1 MRTALTILTVALLLT
16 VAPMGQVVANS
27 GGKFNSSGGCGC
39 HGYSSVTAQLN
50 GVPTDYTPGST
61 YAITVGMGTSPTT
74 GGFSLAVTQ
83 GQFSNPDANTRINS
97 NAKQATH
104 DYSYGTTSWS
114 FDWTA
119 PSAGTGSVRFDLAVL
134 SANGNGGTSGDTYG
148 TTSVTANEVVSNVP
162 PTVSN
167 LAISPAAPTTT
178 SDLTASYAYS
188 DDDGDAES
196 GTTVA
201 WFRDGAVQ
209 STFTGLTLPASATS
223 KGESWHVEVTPSDGE
238 DVGTTVSS
246 NPVTVL
252 NTAPTVL
259 SVTPSDLAPDTSED
273 VVLAVVSDDIDGD
286 AATATETKWMLG
298 GTLMDSLDNATT
310 LPSLATR
317 PGDVWT
323 VEVRVSDG
331 TDLSSWLSSDA
342 ITVGS
347 SNQAPAVSNVV
358 IGDGTIPTTG
368 DAITATWAESDPDGD
383 SVQSTELQWSKDG
396 NHIVEANDLNPL
408 PPSFTAKGETWTVQV
423 RAYDGALWSPW
434 TTSAGLTV
442 GNTAPVIEDAHLTSP
457 SLTVQDNLT
466 LNLSSSDVDGDDLTV
481 VSIRWFLNDVEQGIG
496 VDETTLP
503 ASALTRGDAWH
514 AVVALS
520 DGTDE
525 VALTTDA
532 VTVLNSAPLVA
543 VEWPANAT
551 SIQDLVPIVLTSD
564 ADGDVVSVETTWYK
578 NGFRDATLGNLTSVP
593 ANKLAPEQSW
603 RLVVH
608 VHDGTESGADVD
620 TTTEIL
626 NLNPEANINVVSSE
640 VWTGEHTLLSG
651 DASVDA
657 DGQIV
662 IHRWTVNGQVLVG
675 KDVMLI
681 LEEATEV
688 TLTVIDEHGG
698 MAMTSTTLTPTLGPA
713 VQNLEAVHDG
723 AGSVQLSWT
732 WTGESVTHHVY
743 RNGDLVGTTESTTF
757 TDRPPMSGVN
767 TYTVQPVSEDRTFQR
782 GADDVGLQVNDVEI
796 VTPAPAA
803 GLGYGLGG
811 AMILVLL
818 LLQILTLRSGGGRR

>member
-1 MRTALTILTVALLLT
+1 MRTALAMLTVALLLT

-61 YAITVGMGTSPTT
+61 YAISVGMGTSPTT
-74 GGFSLAVTQ
+74 GGFNLAVTQ
-83 GQFSNPDANTRINS
+83 GQFSNPDANTRLNS

-134 SANGNGGTSGDTYG
+134 SANGNGGNSGDTYG
-148 TTSVTANEVVSNVP
+148 TTSVTANEAVSNTP
-162 PTVSN
+162 PTVNN
-167 LAISPAAPTTT
+167 LAIAPIAPSTTD
-178 SDLTASYAYS
+178 DLTASYTFS

-201 WFRDGAVQ
+201 WFRDGAIQ

-223 KGESWHVEVTPSDGE
+223 DGE
-238 DVGTTVSS
+238 DVGTSVASS
-246 NPVTVL
+246 PVTVL

-273 VVLAVVSDDIDGD
+273 VVLAVVSDDLDGD
-286 AATATETKWMLG
+286 AVTATETKWMLG
-298 GTLMDSLDNATT
+298 GSHVDSLDDATT

-331 TDLSSWLSSDA
+331 TDLSSWLTSDA

-347 SNQAPAVSNVV
+347 TNQAPVVSNVV
-358 IGDGTIPTTG
+358 IDDGTTPTTG
-368 DAITATWAESDPDGD
+368 DAIAATWAQDDPDGD
-383 SVQSTELQWSKDG
+383 SIQSTELQWSKDG
-396 NHIVEANDLNPL
+396 THIVEANDLNPL
-408 PPSFTAKGETWTVQV
+408 PASFTAKGETWTVQI
-423 RAYDGALWSPW
+423 RAYDGALWSTW
-434 TTSAGLTV
+434 ATSAGLTV

-457 SLTVQDNLT
+457 TLTVQDNLS
-466 LNLSSSDVDGDDLTV
+466 LNLTSSDVDGDDLSV
-481 VSIRWFLNDVEQGIG
+481 VSVRWFLDEVEQGIG
-496 VDETTLP
+496 ADQTTLP

-525 VALTTDA
+525 VSFTTDA
-532 VTVLNSAPLVA
+532 VTVLNSAPTVT
-543 VEWPANAT
+543 VEWPVNVTAT
-551 SIQDLVPIVLTSD
+551 QDLVPIILSSD
-564 ADGDVVSVETTWYK
+564 ADGDAVSVETSWYK
-578 NGFRDATLGNLTSVP
+578 NGFRDATLSNLTSVP

-603 RLVVH
+603 RLVVMI
-608 VHDGTESGADVD
+608 HDGMDAGEEVAS
-620 TTTEIL
+620 TTEVL
-626 NLNPEANINVVSSE
+626 NLNPQANIIVVSNE

-651 DASVDA
+651 ASSVDA

-662 IHRWTVNGQVLVG
+662 MHRWTVDGQVLVG
-675 KDVMLI
+675 KDVLLI

-688 TLTVIDEHGG
+688 SLTVIDEHGG
-698 MAMTSTTLTPTLGPA
+698 MAMTSTTLNPTLGPE

-723 AGSVQLSWT
+723 AGSVQLTWT
-732 WTGESVTHHVY
+732 WSGEFVTHHVY
-743 RNGDLVGTTESTTF
+743 RNGDMIGVTDSTTF

-767 TYTVQPVSEDRTFQR
+767 TYTVQPVSEERTFQR

-818 LLQILTLRSGGGRR
+818 LLQILTLRSGGGRT